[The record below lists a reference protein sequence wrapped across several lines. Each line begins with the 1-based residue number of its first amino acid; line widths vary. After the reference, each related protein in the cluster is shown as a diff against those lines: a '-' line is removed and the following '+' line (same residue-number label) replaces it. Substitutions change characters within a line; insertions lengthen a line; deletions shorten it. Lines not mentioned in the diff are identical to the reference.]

1 MGWNFL
7 ILPNRS
13 PKYPMNAPTLAAAFI
28 LPVISNS
35 LRICPISQKH
45 HPSYSHSIQ
54 HVHHF
59 REMRCLKHTMFFPFR
74 KSPARW
80 FNHQGTKELVD
91 SDLAE
96 ESRSLSV
103 DPTVNVWWF
112 FDLLQRWHSMAWH
125 GTVVSCLKN
134 GYSMQQIFSSPLS
147 CINQT
152 SIFDPLQFY
161 CAKKTFQK
169 QYVFVWK
176 LATSKSNGLSS
187 CSLCLTAVFW
197 GVYPHFQTGPK
208 LFFFTISSH

>member
-1 MGWNFL
+1 M
-7 ILPNRS
+7 S
-13 PKYPMNAPTLAAAFI
+13 PFPET
-28 LPVISNS
+28 S
-35 LRICPISQKH
+35 
-45 HPSYSHSIQ
+45 PSYSHSIQ

-125 GTVVSCLKN
+125 GTVVSGLKN
-134 GYSMQQIFSSPLS
+134 GYNIHQNWSPLS
-147 CINQT
+147 CIKRRF
-152 SIFDPLQFY
+152 SIRCNSIAP
-161 CAKKTFQK
+161 KKHFK
-169 QYVFVWK
+169 NHVFVWK
-176 LATSKSNGLSS
+176 LVTSKSNGLSS
-187 CSLCLTAVFW
+187 GYT
-197 GVYPHFQTGPK
+197 P
-208 LFFFTISSH
+208 ISRQAPNCFLQSHLINGSQ

>member
-1 MGWNFL
+1 M
-7 ILPNRS
+7 S
-13 PKYPMNAPTLAAAFI
+13 PFPET
-28 LPVISNS
+28 S
-35 LRICPISQKH
+35 
-45 HPSYSHSIQ
+45 PSYSHSIQ

-125 GTVVSCLKN
+125 GTVVSGLKKRLQHPPELITTFM
-134 GYSMQQIFSSPLS
+134 Y
-147 CINQT
+147 QT

-169 QYVFVWK
+169 PYVFVWK
-176 LATSKSNGLSS
+176 LVTSKSNGLSS
-187 CSLCLTAVFW
+187 GYTPISRQAPNC
-197 GVYPHFQTGPK
+197 
-208 LFFFTISSH
+208 FFTISSH

>member
-1 MGWNFL
+1 M
-7 ILPNRS
+7 S
-13 PKYPMNAPTLAAAFI
+13 PFPET
-28 LPVISNS
+28 S
-35 LRICPISQKH
+35 
-45 HPSYSHSIQ
+45 PSYSHSIQ

-161 CAKKTFQK
+161 CAKKHFKNNMCLSENWLPQNPMVYHHVP
-169 QYVFVWK
+169 YVSRPFLGGIPPFPDRPQIV
-176 LATSKSNGLSS
+176 
-187 CSLCLTAVFW
+187 
-197 GVYPHFQTGPK
+197 
-208 LFFFTISSH
+208 FFTISSH

>member
-1 MGWNFL
+1 M
-7 ILPNRS
+7 S
-13 PKYPMNAPTLAAAFI
+13 PFPET
-28 LPVISNS
+28 S
-35 LRICPISQKH
+35 
-45 HPSYSHSIQ
+45 PSYSHSIQ

-59 REMRCLKHTMFFPFR
+59 REMRCLKHTMFF
-74 KSPARW
+74 ARW

-187 CSLCLTAVFW
+187 CSLCLTAVFGGYTPISRQAPNCFFYNFISLMGHNNPQYGW
-197 GVYPHFQTGPK
+197 VHNPEFLQGSITPGFSEPK
-208 LFFFTISSH
+208 KSTKVFI